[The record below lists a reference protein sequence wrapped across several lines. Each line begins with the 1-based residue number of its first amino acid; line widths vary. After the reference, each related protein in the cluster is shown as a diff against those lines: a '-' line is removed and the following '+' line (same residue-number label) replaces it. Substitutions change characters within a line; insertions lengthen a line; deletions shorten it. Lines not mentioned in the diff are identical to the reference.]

1 MGISITPAMKVT
13 KNDGNNSETRY
24 IAFTD
29 SIRVIKKDGKSIEGI
44 FIRLNFDKVVIAV
57 DDKPINIPSTD
68 IETIE
73 VIGWD
78 FKN

>member
-13 KNDGNNSETRY
+13 KNDGNNSKTQY

-29 SIRVIKKDGKSIEGI
+29 SIIIVKKDGGSVEGI

-73 VIGWD
+73 VIG
-78 FKN
+78 

>member
-13 KNDGNNSETRY
+13 KNDGNNSETQY
-24 IAFTD
+24 ISFTD
-29 SIRVIKKDGKSIEGI
+29 SIRVIKKDGGSVEGI
-44 FIRLNFDKVVIAV
+44 FIRLNFDKVVIAI

>member
-1 MGISITPAMKVT
+1 MGISITHAMKVT
-13 KNDGNNSETRY
+13 KTDGDNSKTEY

-29 SIRVIKKDGKSIEGI
+29 SIRIIDKDGKSIEGI

-57 DDKPINIPSTD
+57 NDKPINIPSTD

-73 VIGWD
+73 IIEWD
-78 FKN
+78 FEN

>member
-1 MGISITPAMKVT
+1 MGISITPAMKVI
-13 KNDGNNSETRY
+13 KNDGNNSETQY
-24 IAFTD
+24 ISFTD
-29 SIRVIKKDGKSIEGI
+29 SIRVIKKDGVSVEGI

-57 DDKPINIPSTD
+57 DDKPINIPSID

>member
-13 KNDGNNSETRY
+13 KADGDNSKTEC

-29 SIRVIKKDGKSIEGI
+29 SIRIINKDGKSIEGI
-44 FIRLNFDKVVIAV
+44 FIRLNFDKVVIAI

-73 VIGWD
+73 VIG
-78 FKN
+78 

>member
-13 KNDGNNSETRY
+13 KNDGNNSKTQY

-29 SIRVIKKDGKSIEGI
+29 SIIIVKKDGGSVEGI
-44 FIRLNFDKVVIAV
+44 FIRLNFDKVVIVV

>member
-13 KNDGNNSETRY
+13 KNDGDSKTEY
-24 IAFTD
+24 ISFTD
-29 SIRVIKKDGKSIEGI
+29 SIRIVNKDRETIEWI

-73 VIGWD
+73 IIEWD
-78 FKN
+78 FEN

>member
-13 KNDGNNSETRY
+13 KTDGDNSITEY

-29 SIRVIKKDGKSIEGI
+29 SIKIINKSGKSIEGI
-44 FIRLNFDKVVIAV
+44 FIRLNFDKVVVAV
-57 DDKPINIPSTD
+57 NDKPINIPFTD

-73 VIGWD
+73 VIV
-78 FKN
+78 

>member
-13 KNDGNNSETRY
+13 KNDGNNSKTQY

-29 SIRVIKKDGKSIEGI
+29 SIRIIKKDGESIEGI
-44 FIRLNFDKVVIAV
+44 FIRLNFDKVVISI

-78 FKN
+78 CKN

>member
-29 SIRVIKKDGKSIEGI
+29 SIRIIKKDGESIEGI
-44 FIRLNFDKVVIAV
+44 FIRLNFDKVVIAI
-57 DDKPINIPSTD
+57 DDKPINIPFTD

-73 VIGWD
+73 II
-78 FKN
+78 K

>member
-13 KNDGNNSETRY
+13 KNDGNNSKTQY

-29 SIRVIKKDGKSIEGI
+29 SIRVIKKDGESIEGI
-44 FIRLNFDKVVIAV
+44 FIRLNFDKVVVAV
-57 DDKPINIPSTD
+57 NDKPINTTFTD

-73 VIGWD
+73 IIE
-78 FKN
+78 

>member
-13 KNDGNNSETRY
+13 KSDGNNSETQY
-24 IAFTD
+24 ISFTD
-29 SIRVIKKDGKSIEGI
+29 SIIIVKKDGGSVEGI
-44 FIRLNFDKVVIAV
+44 FIPLNFDKVVIAV

>member
-13 KNDGNNSETRY
+13 KNDGNNSKTQY

-29 SIRVIKKDGKSIEGI
+29 SIRVIKKDGESIEGI
-44 FIRLNFDKVVIAV
+44 FIRLNFDKVVVAV
-57 DDKPINIPSTD
+57 NDKPINIPFTD

>member
-13 KNDGNNSETRY
+13 KNDGNNSKTKY
-24 IAFTD
+24 IAFMD
-29 SIRVIKKDGKSIEGI
+29 SIRIVKKDGGSVEGI

-57 DDKPINIPSTD
+57 DDKLINIPFTD

-73 VIGWD
+73 IIE
-78 FKN
+78 

>member
-13 KNDGNNSETRY
+13 KNDENNSETRY

-29 SIRVIKKDGKSIEGI
+29 SIRIINKDGKSIEGI

-57 DDKPINIPSTD
+57 DDKPINIPFTD

>member
-1 MGISITPAMKVT
+1 MGISITSAMKVT
-13 KNDGNNSETRY
+13 KNDGSNSEIQY
-24 IAFTD
+24 ISFTD
-29 SIRVIKKDGKSIEGI
+29 SIRIINKDGKSIEGI

-73 VIGWD
+73 IIG
-78 FKN
+78 